1 MTTSASLEPVCAQDL
16 VRLME
21 QLGRRTLAAAVRLL
35 TANLLMCE
43 YQPWQRGPAW
53 ISAIVAH
60 RNDIESLIGEFP
72 VLAQEVLPLAQSEY
86 QRAMRQ
92 ARAETGLAPGAFPPT
107 LPFTAAQLLD
117 HDFIPLLSGE

>member
-1 MTTSASLEPVCAQDL
+1 MTTSASLAPVGANDL
-16 VRLME
+16 AGLME
-21 QLGRRTLAAAVRLL
+21 QLGRRALAAGVRMLV
-35 TANLLMCE
+35 AHLLMCE
-43 YQPWQRGPAW
+43 YQPWQRSRAW
-53 ISAIVAH
+53 ISAIAAH
-60 RNDIESLIGEFP
+60 RNDIESLIGDFP

-107 LPFTAAQLLD
+107 LPFTASQLLD